1 MSEPLRILLVDGDDN
16 HRALYRIV
24 LADEG
29 YDVREASTRSEA
41 AEVAHLRRP
50 DLIVLDTRLAS
61 SNGAG
66 PLPGVTDHPSLA
78 ETPLILVAPP
88 GAVPDS
94 PDRLVRPLDPQRL
107 LASVAHHLRQGIA
120 PRMANPSMRRA
131 EATDPTGG
139 NVCSEAHSPS
149 SVSSH

>member
-1 MSEPLRILLVDGDDN
+1 MSRTPCILLVDGDDN

-24 LADEG
+24 LSDEG
-29 YDVREASTRSEA
+29 YHVDEASDRSEA
-41 AEVAHLRRP
+41 ARAAHLRRP
-50 DLIVLDTRLAS
+50 DIIVLDAALSS

-66 PLPGVTDHPSLA
+66 PLPGVTDN
-78 ETPLILVAPP
+78 ETFTAIPVIIVAPP
-88 GAVPDS
+88 DAAPDG

-107 LASVAHHLRQGIA
+107 LAAVAHHLRQGIA

-131 EATDPTGG
+131 EARKPTGG
-139 NVCSEAHSPS
+139 DACSEARSPS